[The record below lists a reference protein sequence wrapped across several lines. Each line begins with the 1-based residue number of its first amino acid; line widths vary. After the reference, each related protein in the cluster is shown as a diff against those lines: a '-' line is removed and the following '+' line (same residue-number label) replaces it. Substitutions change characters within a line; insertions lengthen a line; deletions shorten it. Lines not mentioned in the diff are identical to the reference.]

1 MPPIPHGKPGFAR
14 LNRELSSVMGGN
26 TIRRLTSQARGAYPR
41 DLPNAVVQIL
51 EAGHFALD
59 TAADE
64 IAQHI
69 REFHEVAEPP

>member
-1 MPPIPHGKPGFAR
+1 MVAHTSANGS
-14 LNRELSSVMGGN
+14 RETLQLPTPNQAGGSPDPAFYSEPKAQ
-26 TIRRLTSQARGAYPR
+26 RRAP
-41 DLPNAVVQIL
+41 PNAVVQIL

-64 IAQHI
+64 IAQRI